1 MPNLITRIEDWFRSL
16 WIYRVIMSY
25 LKAEAADP
33 TDVVCVIA
41 AKIGGAPE
49 AIYDF
54 FYAYAHINNADRF
67 RDFALRYP
75 WFPNVLLEPL
85 ALKFGDLNWLRNTP
99 GTTLAGGN
107 LDAVSADIAEKIRSV
122 MANQAL
128 REPFE
133 VVGAGLW
140 DAVVGA
146 IQYGGE
152 ADSNKAKESA
162 RRLIGLVTG
171 MSVAPG
177 LLSTAIETVSFGK
190 IKNAGEAFRNVYWN
204 LGLGFLTWQTLGDLF
219 GATISNPLKEEYQ
232 GIYRPNRFSLSQLQ
246 DLYGLGYISVDD
258 FRSRLAKL
266 GYRDRD
272 IDYVVALSYR
282 HLSQGDIFDAYNK
295 GLINRNQLELRL
307 RGLGYDPSDI
317 SILIELHRPEDA
329 SDQAKML
336 LSTVKN
342 AFKEHFISAGQF
354 RSYLGQMG
362 YSETEI
368 ELELQLLSMSDDE
381 QIKTLAVSQVREA
394 YMHNVIGA
402 QEVIK
407 YLTDND
413 LPIEG
418 IQIMLRTWDI
428 EKAPVVLK
436 LNKTTITQA
445 YRAGVIDRVR
455 AEELLREVG
464 YSAEATTLIMDVEDV
479 TPQAANPKPTLG
491 AIMTAFRNE
500 IIDEETFTRWM
511 TNQGYNEKAIT
522 LYRELSLY
530 NPPEKNVTLTKS
542 ELLSA
547 YQKNVIGY
555 DECLAGLQAL
565 GYDLEDAAILL
576 ATYTPKVVLPQTALP
591 SKDAIVAVYFMGYM
605 SDGELTGWLNKLGL
619 TGEATL
625 VIGDLISEMKA
636 GTVAAPYVG
645 SFMQG
650 LLQGL
655 INYEQFI
662 EGMSFY
668 EIDPGLSAYV
678 YTILSY
684 TEKSNTREITKSD
697 IETAIKNETITEV
710 EGIGRLLLLGYDG
723 GDIEIMLSKK
733 GA

>member
-1 MPNLITRIEDWFRSL
+1 
-16 WIYRVIMSY
+16 VIW
-25 LKAEAADP
+25 D
-33 TDVVCVIA
+33 
-41 AKIGGAPE
+41 GA
-49 AIYDF
+49 
-54 FYAYAHINNADRF
+54 
-67 RDFALRYP
+67 
-75 WFPNVLLEPL
+75 
-85 ALKFGDLNWLRNTP
+85 
-99 GTTLAGGN
+99 
-107 LDAVSADIAEKIRSV
+107 
-122 MANQAL
+122 
-128 REPFE
+128 
-133 VVGAGLW
+133 
-140 DAVVGA
+140 VGA
-146 IQYGGE
+146 IQYEGE
-152 ADSNKAKESA
+152 ANGAKAKEAA
-162 RRLIGLVTG
+162 RRLIGLVSG
-171 MSVAPG
+171 WSGASG
-177 LLSTAIETVSFGK
+177 LIGSAIEILSLGQ
-190 IKNAGEAFRNVYWN
+190 IDNADKAIQNIYWN